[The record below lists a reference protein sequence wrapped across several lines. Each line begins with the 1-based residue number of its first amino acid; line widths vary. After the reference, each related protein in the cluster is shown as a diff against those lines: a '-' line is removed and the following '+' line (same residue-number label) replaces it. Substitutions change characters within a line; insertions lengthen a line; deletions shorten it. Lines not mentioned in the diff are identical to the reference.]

1 MTVIPAKHTFTIWQG
16 ATFYEALTLY
26 ETMDQTQPRN
36 LTGFTATMIIRDKPN
51 SDNIY
56 LTLASPGALA
66 PDGTTIVT
74 SNQGCSITLQEGNVT
89 GLIKLRI
96 DAKNT
101 ELGPKSANKIDWKS
115 AVYDLTLRETSTGK
129 TDALLYGGIKVNG
142 V

>member
-26 ETMDQTQPRN
+26 QTMDKTQPRD
-36 LTGFTATMIIRDKPN
+36 LTGYTATMIIRDKPN

-56 LTLASPGALA
+56 LTLATSGS
-66 PDGTTIVT
+66 VT
-74 SNQGCSITLQEGNVT
+74 SSPGCSITLQPGGVT
-89 GLIKLRI
+89 GLIRLQI
-96 DAKNT
+96 LAANT
-101 ELGPKSANKIDWKS
+101 ELGPASENKINWKS
-115 AVYDLTLRETSTGK
+115 AVYDLTLTETSTGK